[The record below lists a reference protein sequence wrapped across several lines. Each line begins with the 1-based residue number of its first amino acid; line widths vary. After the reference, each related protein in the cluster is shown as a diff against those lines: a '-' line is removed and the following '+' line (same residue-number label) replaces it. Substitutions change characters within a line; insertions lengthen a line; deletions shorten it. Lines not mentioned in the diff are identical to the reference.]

1 MNIKNLEQQLLNAI
15 KSNTFNDFK
24 NDVIYFLKNIGESAP
39 LTKLLLGN
47 YLSLQNNYLSSENII
62 LTSVVIPCHN
72 YGLYLRDTVLSVLH
86 QTFPNFEIIIIN
98 DGSEDNTHSVVTKI
112 LSDFPDHH
120 ISYINQLHS
129 GIVQPRNRGVGMA
142 RGKYILPLDADDM
155 IAPTFLEK
163 TVAYLESHPSHGY
176 VSTKALFFGDVNK
189 IWPREDFHPINL
201 FVTNQQ
207 TNTTLYRKEMWENIG
222 GYDERM
228 IHGYMDWEF
237 WIRATKFG
245 WIGHQIDEPL
255 FFYRRK
261 SNSVVMK
268 AKNNDV
274 EIKTQIMKL
283 HPEVYLVDQIDMNDP
298 ELQRKNWIP
307 PRLVRKDALISKKFT
322 RRNEPSHI
330 PPLIEPNSYKR
341 SQMILHVC
349 HDFPPYKHA
358 GAQLFALHLGKSQAL
373 HGHAPHFFYPVVSHD
388 MPRLAHSI
396 FDGLTVHETLI
407 QNNNN
412 IFLSPQYAVTN
423 DHVENHFATVLKEQH
438 ISIVHFHLLYRLS
451 TRLPLIAREAGIPSF
466 ATLHD
471 YWLLCAMGHLID
483 TRGRTCAGPES
494 PEKCAACLLGFS
506 GAPDPRLVAF
516 FVQREKATKEAYLAI
531 DHVIAPSHFLA
542 NVHAQYGFPR
552 PAVLPLGWLPLTPC
566 RKDNKR
572 DKPLVF
578 GYCGQVI
585 YRKGLDI
592 ALNAFKHVRAHNW
605 EFHIHGQIHDQAYF
619 ESAIK
624 ECNNDPRIKYM
635 GPYTPDRLPEIYS
648 SIDVSLIPSR
658 RENYPLTLME
668 TLCAK
673 VPSIVTDVG
682 GVREM
687 IVDGLEGFIV
697 PPDNSQAI
705 AQHIEKIMENPK
717 LPSLLARAIRPVKTI
732 TDNAAEYDAF
742 YRLAIGAKH
751 SHKESLTSPEFLSN
765 IRLTEHYL
773 QRGDAQ
779 KALKYFEK
787 AASLLPTHPTI
798 ESLRRRFES

>member
-1 MNIKNLEQQLLNAI
+1 MNIKNSEQHILDAI
-15 KSNTFNDFK
+15 KKHDFNDFK
-24 NDVIYFLKNIGESAP
+24 EDVIFFLKNIGESAP
-39 LTKLLLGN
+39 LTRLLLDS
-47 YLSLQNNYLSSENII
+47 YLSFHNNSSSTKNKII
-62 LTSVVIPCHN
+62 ISVIIPCHN
-72 YGLYLRDTVLSVLH
+72 YGIYLRDAVLSVLH

-98 DGSEDNTHSVVTKI
+98 DGSEDNSHSIATKI
-112 LSDFPDHH
+112 LSDFSDHH
-120 ISYINQLHS
+120 ISYINQPHS

-155 IAPTFLEK
+155 IAPQFLEK
-163 TVAYLESHPSHGY
+163 TVNFLSGRPDLGY

-189 IWPREDFHPINL
+189 IWPREDFHPANL

-283 HPEVYLVDQIDMNDP
+283 HPEVYHADQADMNDP

-307 PRLVRKDALISKKFT
+307 PRLVRKGAFPSKKFT
-322 RRNEPSHI
+322 QRNESRHISPSNV
-330 PPLIEPNSYKR
+330 PVSDKQ
-341 SQMILHVC
+341 SQVILHVC

-358 GAQLFALHLGKSQAL
+358 GAQLFALHLGKNQASQ
-373 HGHAPHFFYPVVSHD
+373 GHAPHFFYPVVSKD
-388 MPRLAHSI
+388 MPKLTHSR
-396 FDGLTVHETLI
+396 FDGLPVHETLI
-407 QNNNN
+407 QDNENL
-412 IFLSPQYAVTN
+412 FLSPQYAIAN
-423 DHVENHFATVLKEQH
+423 KHVEDHFATVLKEQN

-451 TRLPLIAREAGIPSF
+451 TRLPLISRKAGIPSF
-466 ATLHD
+466 ATVHD

-483 TRGRTCAGPES
+483 TRGQACSGPES
-494 PEKCAACLLGFS
+494 PEKCAECLIGFR
-506 GAPDPRLVAF
+506 GTPDPRLVAF

-531 DHVIAPSHFLA
+531 DHVIAPSHSLA

-552 PAVLPLGWLPLTPC
+552 PAVLPLGWLPVTP
-566 RKDNKR
+566 RHT
-572 DKPLVF
+572 DKTSGESLIF
-578 GYCGQVI
+578 GYCGQII
-585 YRKGLDI
+585 YRKGLDV
-592 ALNAFKHVRAHNW
+592 ALNALRQVHASNW
-605 EFHIHGQIHDQAYF
+605 KFHIHGQIHDHAYF
-619 ESAIK
+619 ESALK
-624 ECNNDPRIKYM
+624 DFQNDPRIKYL
-635 GPYTPDRLPEIYS
+635 GPYSPDKLSEIYS

-668 TLCAK
+668 ALSAK

-705 AQHIEKIMENPK
+705 ANHLKRFIANPN
-717 LPSLLARAIRPVKTI
+717 LPSLLAKAIRPVKSI

-742 YRLAIGAKH
+742 YRFARGSKH
-751 SHKESLTSPEFLSN
+751 ANNDPFVPPVFLSN
-765 IRLTEHYL
+765 VRLAEHYL
-773 QRGDAQ
+773 QRGDIN
-779 KALKYFEK
+779 KASKYCEK
-787 AASLLPTHPTI
+787 AAEILPDHPRTHR
-798 ESLRRRFES
+798 LKAKF